1 MDKAKVKSRIK
12 ELAVQHGF
20 FSVGFSKAE
29 FLEEEAPRLTNWLK
43 NSMQGQMSY
52 MNNHFDMRL
61 DPRLL
66 VPGSKSVISFLY
78 NYFPDQEID
87 ENGFKV
93 SKYAYGEDY
102 HQVIK
107 DKLRAFVN
115 EVKTEFGEIEGRIFV
130 DSAPVLEKSWA
141 QKSGLGWIGKNANL
155 INPKAGSFYFLAEW
169 ICDLELEPDSPIR
182 DYCGTCTRCM
192 DACPTDAIPQ
202 PYVVDGSKC
211 ISYATIELRQ
221 DQLPAEF
228 NGKMENWIY
237 GCDICQD
244 VCPWNRFSTPHNE
257 QRFQPR
263 ERLLSMSTSDWN
275 DLTEEIY
282 QELFRKSA
290 VKRTKFEGLKR
301 NIRFLSG
308 S

>member
-1 MDKAKVKSRIK
+1 M
-12 ELAVQHGF
+12 QHGF

-29 FLEEEAPRLTNWLK
+29 FLEDEAPRLTNWLNK
-43 NSMQGQMSY
+43 SMQGEMNY

-66 VPGSKSVISFLY
+66 VPGAKSVISFLY
-78 NYFPDQEID
+78 NYFPSQEMD
-87 ENGFKV
+87 TDGFKV

-107 DKLRAFVN
+107 DKLRAFVTD
-115 EVKTEFGEIEGRIFV
+115 VKAEFGDIEGRVFV
-130 DSAPVLEKSWA
+130 DSAPVLEKAWA
-141 QKSGLGWIGKNANL
+141 QKSGLGWVGKNANL
-155 INPKAGSFYFLAEW
+155 IHPKAGSFYFLAEW
-169 ICDLELEPDSPIR
+169 ICDLDIEPDSAIR

-202 PYVVDGSKC
+202 PYIVDGSKC

-221 DQLPAEF
+221 DQLPTEF
-228 NGKMENWIY
+228 KGKMGDWIY

-244 VCPWNRFSTPHNE
+244 VCPWNRFSTTHNE
-257 QRFQPR
+257 PRFQPR
-263 ERLLSMSTSDWN
+263 EGLLSMSTSDWN
-275 DLTEEIY
+275 DLTEDIY

-301 NIRFLSG
+301 NIQFLSKP
-308 S
+308 